1 MEYFLVNLHGSGP
14 SFFITIQL
22 VFFFQLL
29 NKQEHSPQKL
39 ESNVLWA
46 SAKQLVLKVL
56 RRRYNLQTITND
68 AQSHVLRLH
77 FCNGCIHNHTLCVIG
92 YEFQVRN
99 KNAYLS
105 RLLDK
110 QIEKKKK
117 KSNMYNVI
125 NFD

>member
-14 SFFITIQL
+14 SFFLLQYNWF
-22 VFFFQLL
+22 FFFQLL

-77 FCNGCIHNHTLCVIG
+77 FCNGYTTIHC
-92 YEFQVRN
+92 
-99 KNAYLS
+99 A
-105 RLLDK
+105 
-110 QIEKKKK
+110 
-117 KSNMYNVI
+117 
-125 NFD
+125 

>member
-68 AQSHVLRLH
+68 ISVM
-77 FCNGCIHNHTLCVIG
+77 GTKP
-92 YEFQVRN
+92 YTVRN
-99 KNAYLS
+99 WIRISSTK
-105 RLLDK
+105 
-110 QIEKKKK
+110 
-117 KSNMYNVI
+117 
-125 NFD
+125 